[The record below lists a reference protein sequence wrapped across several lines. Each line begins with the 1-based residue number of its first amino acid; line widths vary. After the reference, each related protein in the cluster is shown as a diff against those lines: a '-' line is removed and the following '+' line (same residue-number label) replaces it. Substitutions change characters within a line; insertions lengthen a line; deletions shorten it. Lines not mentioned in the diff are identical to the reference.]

1 MATEREQLTDRV
13 RAALADERTTR
24 EVSMFGGRSFMVNGA
39 MVVAARGED
48 LLVRIDPGRSGELLA
63 RPGAEQAE
71 MGAGRSM
78 GPRWITFSGKAIG
91 SDEEL
96 FWWIGVGL
104 DHNATTARRTR

>member
-1 MATEREQLTDRV
+1 MATQREQLTDRV
-13 RAALADERTTR
+13 RAALAHEQTTR

-78 GPRWITFSGKAIG
+78 GPGWITVSGEAIG
-91 SDEEL
+91 RDEGL
-96 FWWIGVGL
+96 SWWIGVGL
-104 DHNATTARRTR
+104 DHNTTAARRTR